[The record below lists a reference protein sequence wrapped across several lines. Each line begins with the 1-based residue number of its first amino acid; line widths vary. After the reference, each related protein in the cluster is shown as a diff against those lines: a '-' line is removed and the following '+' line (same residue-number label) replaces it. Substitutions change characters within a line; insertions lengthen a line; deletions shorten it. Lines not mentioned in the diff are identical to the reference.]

1 MHRDASIAAITGEK
15 PQSIAAGASYSSFR
29 RHHRS
34 TRQRVKWEH
43 SSQWKYKIL
52 RKPGPLDDAEKVIM
66 RKHCEIGYNTLSRV
80 PFLLEAADIV
90 LAHHE
95 FFDGT
100 GYPRGLRGEQ
110 IPLGSRIIS
119 IANALDAML
128 SDCPYRNAYSMSHA
142 REEIRR
148 CAGTQFDPKNRG
160 GISLHSR
167 KPLYRSA

>member
-1 MHRDASIAAITGEK
+1 MAI
-15 PQSIAAGASYSSFR
+15 PD
-29 RHHRS
+29 
-34 TRQRVKWEH
+34 
-43 SSQWKYKIL
+43 KIL

-66 RKHCEIGYNTLSRV
+66 RTHCDIGYNTLSRV

-100 GYPRGLRGEQ
+100 GYPGGLRGEQ
-110 IPLGSRIIS
+110 IPLGARIIS

-128 SDCPYRNAYSMSHA
+128 SDWPYRNALPMSHA

-148 CAGTQFDPKNRG
+148 GAGTQFDPKLVEVFLSIPRRTGSNSVRT
-160 GISLHSR
+160 SAL
-167 KPLYRSA
+167 RSASLTKEPGEANSNS